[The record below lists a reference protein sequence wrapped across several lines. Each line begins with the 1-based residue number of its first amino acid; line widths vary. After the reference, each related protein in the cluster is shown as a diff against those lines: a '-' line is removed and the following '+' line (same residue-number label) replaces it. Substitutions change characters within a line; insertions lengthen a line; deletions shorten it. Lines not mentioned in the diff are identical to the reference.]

1 MRALEFI
8 TEALTDQQVL
18 SWIKKTHPAGEFNID
33 RAVTQHPEW
42 QLKLVDLDRL
52 HMPTADGK
60 ETGPYNQNTWIDY
73 DHVQDI
79 TQHDIES
86 RPIVVDHAG
95 WIIDGNHRA
104 TRAKELGMTAIPA
117 FVPVKQKV
125 DENLEDYEG
134 MKLKLSRDADGVA
147 IKALAGN
154 GSRELGNAE
163 FFFDEKGRLDPQ
175 TLWVDERYHGQGI
188 AKTMYNFLKE
198 KGYKIIRSWD
208 QTDAG
213 RGFWDKHRGPGAKVW
228 ENFADG
234 KGPGRPGDSQR
245 HGIPKGATM
254 AELERASHAKGRK
267 GQLARWQLNMR
278 RGKKKH
284 ASE

>member
-1 MRALEFI
+1 MRAEELKTVSAE
-8 TEALTDQQVL
+8 DVL
-18 SWIKKTHPAGEFNID
+18 AYVKSMHDNFHLPDTILTHPKWRKTRVPLNRLHVPDPESGE
-33 RAVTQHPEW
+33 
-42 QLKLVDLDRL
+42 DLD
-52 HMPTADGK
+52 D
-60 ETGPYNQNTWIDY
+60 PYNRVQMIDMS
-73 DHVQDI
+73 HVDEITRQDI
-79 TQHDIES
+79 ER
-86 RPIVVDHAG
+86 RPIVVDTDGH
-95 WIIDGNHRA
+95 IIDGNHRA
-104 TRAKELGMTAIPA
+104 LAARLGGLFDIPA

-163 FFFDEKGRLDPQ
+163 FFFDGKGRLDPQ

-254 AELERASHAKGRK
+254 AELERASHASGRK

-278 RGKKKH
+278 RGKKK
-284 ASE
+284 